1 MIKRINKK
9 ILKKLS
15 IEFALKVAIL
25 VLVLSLVFVLL
36 WNFNLKKEIKELN
49 ENIDIL
55 SVNAVNDFSLFV
67 MSKVDKCE
75 AVTLMA
81 EDKTITINN
90 VECSR

>member
-1 MIKRINKK
+1 MKKINKK
-9 ILKKLS
+9 ILKKLNK
-15 IEFALKVAIL
+15 EFALKVAIL
-25 VLVLSLVFVLL
+25 VLILSLVFVLV
-36 WNFNLKKEIKELN
+36 WNFSLKKEIKELN
-49 ENIDIL
+49 ENLDIL

-90 VECSR
+90 VECSC

>member
-1 MIKRINKK
+1 MKKINKK
-9 ILKKLS
+9 VLKKNK
-15 IEFALKVAIL
+15 EMIL
-25 VLVLSLVFVLL
+25 GILCLILVLSLVFVLV
-36 WNFNLKKEIKELN
+36 WNFSLKKEIKELN
-49 ENIDIL
+49 ENLDVL